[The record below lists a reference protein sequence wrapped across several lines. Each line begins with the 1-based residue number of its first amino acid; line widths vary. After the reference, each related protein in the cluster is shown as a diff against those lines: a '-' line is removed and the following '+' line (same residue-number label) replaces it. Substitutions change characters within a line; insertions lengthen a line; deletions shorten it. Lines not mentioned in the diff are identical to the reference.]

1 MKKEKATITA
11 EELDRRFDDGEDI
24 TEFLDWDSARR
35 PGLEPRRVNV
45 DLPSWMIS
53 ELDKQ
58 ATMIGVTRQSI
69 IKVWLSER
77 IKTEKSEQT
86 SPPNYRPFGT
96 SGTIPADTG
105 SRARSKR

>member
-24 TEFLDWDSARR
+24 SDFLDWSKATR

-45 DLPSWMIS
+45 DLPNWMIS

-58 ATMIGVTRQSI
+58 ASLIGVTRQSI

-77 IKTEKSEQT
+77 IKTEKSEQQ
-86 SPPNYRPFGT
+86 SDPSNGYPRHA
-96 SGTIPADTG
+96 SC
-105 SRARSKR
+105 